1 MMFSEIYGTYYHV
14 LSELLERA
22 VRGELTGEAV
32 EAIVREKGFQE
43 SILAIPQHLESE
55 SWPLIKKDLTSP
67 LRHPPTMPL
76 TTLQK
81 RWMKTLL
88 FDPRIRLFAP
98 SMDGLEDVE
107 PLYPQDAIVYYDR
120 YGDGD
125 PYEDEKYIEHFRTVL
140 QALREKRWLR
150 IHFDGRDGIPHCW
163 NCVPYKLEYSQKD
176 DKFRLITGNSR
187 SVLTINMARITDCAL
202 LEPCTDEEYRPKALR
217 KDTLVLEVTDERN
230 TLERCMLHFSHLEK
244 TTQRIDEKR
253 YLLTLQYE
261 RDDETELLIRVLSF
275 GPTIK
280 VISPM
285 HFKKKLRRRI
295 EKQMDLRTQK

>member
-1 MMFSEIYGTYYHV
+1 V

-22 VRGELTGEAV
+22 VRGELTKEAMYTIIQ
-32 EAIVREKGFQE
+32 ENGFQE
-43 SILAIPQHLESE
+43 SILTIPQHLDDE
-55 SWPLIKKDLTSP
+55 SWPLIKKDMTTP
-67 LRHPPTMPL
+67 LRYSPTMPL

-88 FDPRIRLFAP
+88 ADPRIRLFSH
-98 SMDGLEDVE
+98 SMDGLENVE

-125 PYEDEKYIEHFRTVL
+125 PYEDEKYIEHFQNVL

-202 LEPCTDEEYRPKALR
+202 LELCTDEEYRPKTLR